1 MNENLKYWIALNMV
15 EGVGDV
21 TAKKLVAEFGSP
33 EALFKAKKRE
43 LTRIKSALETSS
55 DRLIE
60 AISSFSGWMLV
71 DEEINNAKKLGIRI
85 VPMDNP
91 EYPESLRQIY
101 NPPPVFYIKGHLLPE
116 DSLSV
121 AIVGS
126 RIPDRY
132 GRTVT
137 EKIAGGLA
145 GRGVTVVSGMARGID
160 SIAQEEAV
168 KKGGRTIAVLGSG
181 LDVVYPPEN
190 DRLYEQISERGA
202 VISEFPLG
210 TGPLGQNFPQR
221 NRVISGL
228 SLGVIVIQASKK
240 SGSLITA
247 SFALDQGRDVFA
259 VPGEAGRKLSFGP
272 NWLIKKGATL
282 VESAE
287 DVLSELGIALSD
299 ELPEAVDRTALIESL
314 SEKEKAVYSVFKK
327 EPIHIDE
334 IIKLSGIEP
343 SGVLSVLLSLEL
355 SGYIKQMQGKYFQ
368 LSL

>member
-1 MNENLKYWIALNMV
+1 MKEDLKYWLALSMI

-33 EALFKAKKRE
+33 ENIFKAKRSE
-43 LTRIKSALETSS
+43 LSRIRTTIERGS

-60 AISSFSGWMLV
+60 AICSFSGWMLV
-71 DEEINNAKKLGIRI
+71 EEEINKAQKLGIDI
-85 VPMDNP
+85 LTYSDPG
-91 EYPESLRQIY
+91 YPGGLKEIY
-101 NPPPVFYIKGHLLPE
+101 NPPPVLYVKGSILPE

-121 AIVGS
+121 AMVGS

-137 EKIAGGLA
+137 EKISGGLA
-145 GRGVTVVSGMARGID
+145 GRGITTVSGMARGID
-160 SIAQEEAV
+160 SIAQAQAL
-168 KKGGRTIAVLGSG
+168 KHGGRTIAVLGSG

-190 DRLYEQISERGA
+190 DKLYEQISEHGA

-228 SLGVIVIQASKK
+228 SLGVIVVQASKK

-247 SFALDQGRDVFA
+247 SFALDQNKDVFA

-282 VESAE
+282 VETAE
-287 DVLSELGIALSD
+287 DVLTELGIAYD
-299 ELPEAVDRTALIESL
+299 EDTQKTPDRSALMESL
-314 SEKEKAVYSVFKK
+314 SENERAVYSVFTKD
-327 EPIHIDE
+327 PVHVDE
-334 IIKLSGIEP
+334 IIKLSGLEP
-343 SGVLSVLLSLEL
+343 SSVLSVLLSLEL
-355 SGYIKQMQGKYFQ
+355 GGFIKQMQGKYFQ
-368 LSL
+368 LSI